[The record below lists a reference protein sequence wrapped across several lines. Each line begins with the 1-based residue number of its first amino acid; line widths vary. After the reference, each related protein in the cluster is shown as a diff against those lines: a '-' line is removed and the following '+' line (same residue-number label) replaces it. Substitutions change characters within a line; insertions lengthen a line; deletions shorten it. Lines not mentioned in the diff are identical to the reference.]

1 MLAAIAVL
9 ATNARAQTQNVG
21 ARAQTQNVT
30 VSSVPMEDEFFVMKA
45 YADGIAE
52 VAKSQLA
59 MQRATQPA
67 IREFAE
73 RMVREHTE
81 CDNKLV
87 EMARTKRIALP
98 ATIDAVQTA
107 CINRLA
113 ALSGSDFDKAYI
125 KAQMCAHEC
134 ALQLFEKESCKG
146 EDKDIK
152 DMAAKAIPTL
162 QGHAKS
168 AFELGGEQAEYKKFC
183 KIQDYAKQVKAE
195 K

>member
-1 MLAAIAVL
+1 MRRALMLAAIAVL

-87 EMARTKRIALP
+87 EMARTKRIAL
-98 ATIDAVQTA
+98 
-107 CINRLA
+107 
-113 ALSGSDFDKAYI
+113 
-125 KAQMCAHEC
+125 
-134 ALQLFEKESCKG
+134 KE
-146 EDKDIK
+146 
-152 DMAAKAIPTL
+152 PTL
-162 QGHAKS
+162 
-168 AFELGGEQAEYKKFC
+168 E
-183 KIQDYAKQVKAE
+183 
-195 K
+195 